1 MTAHGTAA
9 AGGDGNARSS
19 PPETPRPPDVPPSPH
34 GSPTPNGAP
43 APDERRSTDRH
54 PSADGILSADGL
66 LSLDELMPW
75 SVRPLRTGRA
85 WVRGPDPEALRARW
99 ERLAAA
105 DPAEQERLFAPSRS
119 RTPHTSV
126 AALPGRSAGTGRF
139 ARTPGPCPDPVRILH
154 GPYDEQWLLPD
165 HRLIDA
171 ARPELW
177 RVADGRQLFAVEH
190 GSAPEDSGPALS
202 VTALLPDGHS
212 PAGRPGRIRPLY
224 RRPGGTEPNLA
235 PGLTD
240 LLRERLGGAAE
251 PDAFTPEAVLAWVLA
266 AARPSATGPRVPL
279 PADAEVWSSGVAL
292 GRELMRLQL
301 RGARG
306 GERPRLPG
314 GRRPYVRAA
323 LPARPTELVHEAG
336 DEALVVGDGRISPVP
351 AAAWEFT
358 VGGVRVLEL
367 WFGRRAAA
375 ATGRGPDGIVPDGL
389 DAVGARGWPR
399 EWTSELLEL
408 ITVLALLD
416 GTAGSRKELRAAL
429 EAGELIGP
437 AELRAAGVLPAP
449 PSARRP
455 ASVLGHQEEGPEGQF
470 ALL

>member
-1 MTAHGTAA
+1 MAARRTAA
-9 AGGDGNARSS
+9 AGSGGDTESS
-19 PPETPRPPDVPPSPH
+19 PFDAFVP
-34 GSPTPNGAP
+34 
-43 APDERRSTDRH
+43 
-54 PSADGILSADGL
+54 
-66 LSLDELMPW
+66 LDELMPW
-75 SVRPLRTGRA
+75 SSRPLRTGRA
-85 WVRGPDPEALRARW
+85 WVTGPDPEALRARW

-105 DPAEQERLFAPSRS
+105 DSAEQERLFAPTRS
-119 RTPHTSV
+119 RTPHSSV
-126 AALPGRSAGTGRF
+126 AALPGQSTGTARF
-139 ARTPGPCPDPVRILH
+139 ARTPGPCPDPVRIQH

-177 RVADGRQLFAVEH
+177 RVADAQQLFAVDH
-190 GSAPEDSGPALS
+190 SAAPEDAGPALS

-212 PAGRPGRIRPLY
+212 PAGRPGRIRPLH

-235 PGLTD
+235 PGLLE
-240 LLRERLGGAAE
+240 LLRGRLGGGAA
-251 PDAFTPEAVLAWVLA
+251 PDAFTPEAVLAWILA
-266 AARPSATGPRVPL
+266 AARPSASGVLVPL

-292 GRELMRLQL
+292 GRELLRLQL

-323 LPARPTELVHEAG
+323 LPVRPTELSYDAG
-336 DEALVVGDGRISPVP
+336 DETLVVGDGRISPVP
-351 AAAWEFT
+351 AGAWEFT

-375 ATGRGPDGIVPDGL
+375 GRGPEGAAPDGL

-416 GTAGSRKELRAAL
+416 GTAGPRKELRAAL
-429 EAGELIGP
+429 EAGPLISR
-437 AELRAAGVLPAP
+437 ADLRAAGVLPVP
-449 PSARRP
+449 SSARRP